1 VCGEAR
7 HGTTLDGVVDA
18 FAQWWDGV
26 ELWLAQLAFPFQF
39 ALLMCV
45 LLPSSL
51 GLARLIDRVVDN
63 ASTRFNP
70 VPKVPPT
77 ADDAQPRK
85 VDAGGPS

>member
-1 VCGEAR
+1 MCGEAR
-7 HGTTLDGVVDA
+7 HGTTLAGVVDA
-18 FAQWWDGV
+18 FEQWWDGV

-45 LLPSSL
+45 LLPLSL
-51 GLARLIDRVVDN
+51 GVARFIDRVVDN

-70 VPKVPPT
+70 VPKVDP
-77 ADDAQPRK
+77 AGEKDRPRE